1 MNLPPPVLA
10 LSTSTNAMLFAVGL
24 LLSLVLMV
32 EVGRRVGIR
41 RSKRDAEGARAGL
54 GAVEGALFGLLGLLI
69 AFTFSGAATR
79 FDARR
84 AMIVDEANDIGT
96 AYLRLDLL
104 PAASQPELRALFR
117 RYVDLRLELYQRLSD
132 EAEVEGVRARVT
144 QLQGDIWSVAV
155 RECQKAGSV
164 PTTSLL
170 LPALNAM
177 FDVTST
183 RWLAVVAHPPLIVF
197 GMLTALTLAG
207 ALFAGFGMAGG
218 RSRSWL
224 HILGFAGIMA
234 ATVYVILDLEYPRR
248 GLIRLDSADRF
259 MIELRDSMK

>member
-1 MNLPPPVLA
+1 MLA
-10 LSTSTNAMLFAVGL
+10 LGSSTVAALFSMTL
-24 LLSLVLMV
+24 LGTLILMV
-32 EVGRRVGIR
+32 EVGRRVGIG
-41 RSKRDAEGARAGL
+41 RSRRDAEGARAGL

-69 AFTFSGAATR
+69 AFTFSGAASR

-84 AMIVDEANDIGT
+84 AMIVEEANDIGT

-104 PAASQPELRALFR
+104 PPSAQPELRAMFR
-117 RYVDLRLELYQRLSD
+117 RYVDLRLELYHRLSLEGD
-132 EAEVEGVRARVT
+132 VEEVRARIT
-144 QLQGDIWSVAV
+144 KLQGEIWTVAV

-170 LPALNAM
+170 LPALNSM
-177 FDVTST
+177 FDITSS
-183 RWLAVVAHPPLIVF
+183 RWLSVVAHPPMIVF
-197 GMLTALTLAG
+197 GMLTALALAG

-218 RSRSWL
+218 QSRSWL

-234 ATVYVILDLEYPRR
+234 ATVYVILDLEFPRR

-259 MIELRDSMK
+259 LIEVRDSMK

>member
-1 MNLPPPVLA
+1 MLA
-10 LSTSTNAMLFAVGL
+10 SISSTVAMVFSISLLCAVI
-24 LLSLVLMV
+24 LMI
-32 EVGRRVGIR
+32 EVGRRVGIG

-84 AMIVDEANDIGT
+84 AMIVEEANDIGT

-117 RYVDLRLELYQRLSD
+117 RYVDLRLEVYRRLSENSD
-132 EAEVEGVRARVT
+132 VEEVRSRVGA
-144 QLQGDIWSVAV
+144 LQGEIWSVAV
-155 RECQKAGSV
+155 RECQKSGSV
-164 PTTSLL
+164 PTTTLL
-170 LPALNAM
+170 LPALNSM
-177 FDVTST
+177 FDISST

-197 GMLTALTLAG
+197 GMLTVLTLAG

-218 RSRSWL
+218 RTRSWL
-224 HILGFAGIMA
+224 HILGFSGIMA
-234 ATVYVILDLEYPRR
+234 ATVYVVLDLEYPRR

-259 MIELRDSMK
+259 LIEVRDSMK